1 MVGQEIEN
9 EVGLPFVAHS
19 NLSFDLMTHPD
30 LTLFLFFLTCDFFF
44 FLAMFY
50 SSFCATYSNIVIVLI
65 IN

>member
-1 MVGQEIEN
+1 MGQEIEN

-30 LTLFLFFLTCDFFF
+30 LTLFLFFLTCDSFFC